1 VIANEQLKLFLSCLA
16 IGFLGGACHDLFA
29 GVVTP
34 MKKEKWEGRAYLV
47 YEIAYFLSF
56 ALAFVGLQARM
67 GFPDPRMYLYF
78 GIFIG
83 FWLYYKNLQII
94 LAFFKKVCYNIVTK
108 MFCKR
113 KNSQKRG
120 E

>member
-1 VIANEQLKLFLSCLA
+1 MVASEQLKIFLSCLA
-16 IGFLGGACHDLFA
+16 LGFLGGVCHDLFY

-34 MKKEKWEGRAYLV
+34 MKNGKWEARANFI
-47 YEIAYFLSF
+47 YEIAYFLAF
-56 ALAFVGLQARM
+56 ALAFVGLQARL
-67 GFPDPRMYLYF
+67 GFPDPRAYLYF

-83 FWLYYKNLQII
+83 FWVYYKNLQII
-94 LAFFKKVCYNIVTK
+94 LAFLKKVCYNIATK
-108 MFCKR
+108 VFRKR